1 MFAAISLALIIS
13 GVADNE
19 VINELGVSV
28 SEQMTYNVS
37 SWRHWRIRHLQQ
49 ATIVHERLSNRS
61 GATVRV
67 HIYTYGSM
75 YAYNIL
81 PILSDFVNISY
92 ITYAWQRNM

>member
-37 SWRHWRIRHLQQ
+37 S
-49 ATIVHERLSNRS
+49 
-61 GATVRV
+61 
-67 HIYTYGSM
+67 
-75 YAYNIL
+75 
-81 PILSDFVNISY
+81 
-92 ITYAWQRNM
+92 